1 MLIIPVFVPHEGCPH
16 DCCFCDQKKIS
27 GKVSTPT
34 ETEIINEIEK
44 YSDIKGNYDSVQIAF
59 FGGSF
64 TAIDKNKQL
73 FYLGIAKKYIDK
85 GMVDSI
91 RISTRPDCIDEE
103 VLDRL
108 ELFHVR
114 TIELGAQSMDDDVLN
129 ASGRGHTSCD
139 TVKASKLIKSRG
151 FELGLQTMTGL
162 PGSSYESDIRT
173 SEEIIKLQPSLVRI
187 YPTIVIKGTHLH
199 EMYED
204 HIYEPPELSKT
215 VELCAELMMKYE
227 RVGINVI
234 RMGLHSTVGVSVN
247 GDVVAGPYHPAFGQ
261 LVKSKIAYNKLIE
274 IGIVDGDT
282 FTAYVPEKELSDYI
296 GQKRSNVELLK
307 KHYGCKN
314 VNIKPIKMS

>member
-64 TAIDKNKQL
+64 TAIDTNKQL
-73 FYLGIAKKYIDK
+73 LYLNIAKKYIDM
-85 GMVDSI
+85 GMADSI

-103 VLDRL
+103 ILDRL
-108 ELFHVR
+108 ELFNVR
-114 TIELGAQSMDDDVLN
+114 TIELGAQSMDDEVLT
-129 ASGRGHTSCD
+129 ASGRGHTSFD

-162 PGSSYESDIRT
+162 PGASYESDIMT
-173 SEEIIKLQPSLVRI
+173 SEEIIKLRPSLVRI

-199 EMYED
+199 EMFDD
-204 HIYEPPELSKT
+204 HIYSPPKLSET
-215 VELCAELMMKYE
+215 VDLCAELMMKYE
-227 RVGINVI
+227 SVGINVI
-234 RMGLHSTVGVSVN
+234 RMGLHSTVGANAN

-261 LVKSKIAYNKLIE
+261 LVKSKIAYKKLVE
-274 IGIVDGDT
+274 IGTIDGDT

-296 GQKRSNVELLK
+296 GQKRSNIDLIK
-307 KHYGCKN
+307 KQFDCKN
-314 VNIKPIKMS
+314 VNIKPIKKS